1 MDQGLL
7 AHVRDVGVHF
17 ERRLRTLALQHPVI
31 TEVRGTGLMFGLQL
45 RSDATVVVDEARNRG
60 LLVNRTDEKVV
71 RMLPPLTIEAGE
83 LDRAVDILDAV
94 FASIPTEVP
103 A

>member
-1 MDQGLL
+1 
-7 AHVRDVGVHF
+7 
-17 ERRLRTLALQHPVI
+17 
-31 TEVRGTGLMFGLQL
+31 
-45 RSDATVVVDEARNRG
+45 
-60 LLVNRTDEKVV
+60 
-71 RMLPPLTIEAGE
+71 MLPPLTIEADE